1 MTVTRNGEGA
11 GEVMRGILGA
21 LFSQEA
27 EPATMPSLQ
36 TLMMFATASL
46 ALAVIPGPTML
57 LALSNG
63 MSGGLRRAAWGMAGA
78 TLGSAVVIAVV
89 AIGLGSLMLASAWLF
104 EMVRVV
110 GVLYLLW
117 LAVQLWRSPVADVQ
131 ATLAHVPGR
140 EVQGR
145 AAFTRSLTVALSNPK
160 ALLFFAAFLPQ
171 FVDPAQ
177 ALAPQYAL
185 LGALFIAIDTAV
197 MVAYALAGRQ
207 AVRWL
212 SQAGLRWLNRGCAA
226 GMGLLALLLASYR
239 RHVA

>member
-1 MTVTRNGEGA
+1 
-11 GEVMRGILGA
+11 
-21 LFSQEA
+21 
-27 EPATMPSLQ
+27 MPTLQ
-36 TLMMFATASL
+36 TLLMFATASL

-63 MSGGLRRAAWGMAGA
+63 MGGGLRRAAWGIAGA
-78 TLGSAVVIAVV
+78 TLGSAVVIAIV

-104 EMVRVV
+104 ELARWV
-110 GVLYLLW
+110 GVGYLLW

-131 ATLAHVPGR
+131 ATLAYVPGR
-140 EVQGR
+140 DVRGR

-171 FVDPAQ
+171 FVSPAQ
-177 ALAPQYAL
+177 AMTPQYAL
-185 LGALFIAIDTAV
+185 LGALFVSIDALV

-212 SQAGLRWLNRGCAA
+212 SLGGLRLLNRVCGA
-226 GMGLLALLLASYR
+226 GMGLLALALAR
-239 RHVA
+239 VHRQAV

>member
-1 MTVTRNGEGA
+1 MPTV
-11 GEVMRGILGA
+11 
-21 LFSQEA
+21 
-27 EPATMPSLQ
+27 Q
-36 TLMMFATASL
+36 TLLMFATAAL

-63 MSGGLRRAAWGMAGA
+63 MGGGLRRAAWGIGGG
-78 TLGSAVVIAVV
+78 TLGSALVIAVV
-89 AIGLGSLMLASAWLF
+89 AVGLGSLLLASAWLF
-104 EMVRVV
+104 DAVRTV

-131 ATLAHVPGR
+131 ATLAQVPGR

-185 LGALFIAIDTAV
+185 LGALFVAIDAVV

-212 SQAGLRWLNRGCAA
+212 SPAGLRWLNRGCAA
-226 GMGLLALLLASYR
+226 GMGLLALLLAGYR
-239 RHVA
+239 RHAA

>member
-1 MTVTRNGEGA
+1 MPTV
-11 GEVMRGILGA
+11 
-21 LFSQEA
+21 
-27 EPATMPSLQ
+27 Q
-36 TLMMFATASL
+36 TLLMFATAAL

-63 MSGGLRRAAWGMAGA
+63 MGGGLRRAAWGIGGA
-78 TLGSAVVIAVV
+78 TLGSALVIAVV
-89 AIGLGSLMLASAWLF
+89 AVGLGSLMLASAWLF
-104 EMVRVV
+104 DAVRTV

-131 ATLAHVPGR
+131 ATLAQVPGR

-185 LGALFIAIDTAV
+185 LGALFVAIDAVV

-212 SQAGLRWLNRGCAA
+212 SPAGLRGLNRSCAA
-226 GMGLLALLLASYR
+226 GMGLLALLLAGYR
-239 RHVA
+239 RHAA

>member
-1 MTVTRNGEGA
+1 MPTV
-11 GEVMRGILGA
+11 
-21 LFSQEA
+21 
-27 EPATMPSLQ
+27 Q
-36 TLMMFATASL
+36 TLLMFATASL

-63 MSGGLRRAAWGMAGA
+63 MGGGLRRAAWGMGGA
-78 TLGSAVVIAVV
+78 TLGSVLVISVV

-104 EMVRVV
+104 DAVRTV

-117 LAVQLWRSPVADVQ
+117 LAWQLWRSPVTDVQ
-131 ATLAHVPGR
+131 VSLAHVPGR
-140 EVQGR
+140 GVRGR

-160 ALLFFAAFLPQ
+160 SLLFFAAFLPQ

-177 ALAPQYAL
+177 ALAPQYAA
-185 LGALFIAIDTAV
+185 LGALFVAIDALV

-212 SQAGLRWLNRGCAA
+212 SVAGLRWLNRCCAA

-239 RHVA
+239 RHAA

>member
-1 MTVTRNGEGA
+1 
-11 GEVMRGILGA
+11 
-21 LFSQEA
+21 
-27 EPATMPSLQ
+27 MPTTQ
-36 TLMMFATASL
+36 TLLMFATAAL

-63 MSGGLRRAAWGMAGA
+63 MGGGLRRAAWGIAGA
-78 TLGSAVVIAVV
+78 TLGSALVIAVV
-89 AIGLGSLMLASAWLF
+89 AVGLGSLMLASAWLF
-104 EMVRVV
+104 DAVRTV

-131 ATLAHVPGR
+131 ATLAQVPGR

-171 FVDPAQ
+171 FVDPAM

-185 LGALFIAIDTAV
+185 LGALFVTLDAAV

-212 SQAGLRWLNRGCAA
+212 SVRGLRWLNRSCAA

-239 RHVA
+239 RHTA

>member
-1 MTVTRNGEGA
+1 MPTV
-11 GEVMRGILGA
+11 
-21 LFSQEA
+21 
-27 EPATMPSLQ
+27 Q
-36 TLMMFATASL
+36 TLLMFATASL

-63 MSGGLRRAAWGMAGA
+63 MGGGLRRAAWGMGGA
-78 TLGSAVVIAVV
+78 TLGSVLVISVV

-104 EMVRVV
+104 DAVRTV

-117 LAVQLWRSPVADVQ
+117 LAWQLWRSPVTDVQ
-131 ATLAHVPGR
+131 VSLAHVPGR
-140 EVQGR
+140 EVRGR

-160 ALLFFAAFLPQ
+160 SLLFFAAFLPQ

-177 ALAPQYAL
+177 ALAPQYAA
-185 LGALFIAIDTAV
+185 LGALFVAIDALV

-212 SQAGLRWLNRGCAA
+212 SVAGLRWLNRGCAA

-239 RHVA
+239 RHAA

>member
-1 MTVTRNGEGA
+1 MPTV
-11 GEVMRGILGA
+11 
-21 LFSQEA
+21 
-27 EPATMPSLQ
+27 Q
-36 TLMMFATASL
+36 TLLMFATASL

-63 MSGGLRRAAWGMAGA
+63 MGGGLRRAAWGIGGA
-78 TLGSAVVIAVV
+78 TLGSAMVIAVV

-104 EMVRVV
+104 DAVRTV

-117 LAVQLWRSPVADVQ
+117 LAWQLWRSPVADVQ
-131 ATLAHVPGR
+131 ATLAQVPGR

-177 ALAPQYAL
+177 ALAPQYTL
-185 LGALFIAIDTAV
+185 LGALFVTIDALV

-212 SQAGLRWLNRGCAA
+212 SQAGLRWLNRGCAV
-226 GMGLLALLLASYR
+226 GMALLALLLASYR
-239 RHVA
+239 RHAA

>member
-1 MTVTRNGEGA
+1 
-11 GEVMRGILGA
+11 
-21 LFSQEA
+21 
-27 EPATMPSLQ
+27 MPTTQ
-36 TLMMFATASL
+36 TLLMFAIAAL

-63 MSGGLRRAAWGMAGA
+63 MGGGLRRAAWGIGGA
-78 TLGSAVVIAVV
+78 TLGSALVIAVV

-104 EMVRVV
+104 DAVRTV

-131 ATLAHVPGR
+131 ATLAQVPGR
-140 EVQGR
+140 EVRGR

-177 ALAPQYAL
+177 ALGPQYAL
-185 LGALFIAIDTAV
+185 LGALFVTLDALV

-212 SQAGLRWLNRGCAA
+212 SVTGLRWLNRSCAA

-239 RHVA
+239 RHAA